1 MLHDLRAPT
10 SNGRSF
16 LCALLFAA
24 ACSETDE
31 SSSPLASEHP
41 SIVTIAGANDAF
53 GTFTDGDAE
62 SARFDSPEGLALD
75 RAGENLYIADSFNHA
90 IRKLSLKSKQVT
102 TVAGIG
108 GLRGSNDSS
117 PEQPALLNVPRNLV
131 LDPSEQNLY
140 FTDTYNFVIR
150 KLNLDSGA
158 VTTEFGTLA
167 KPGSADGVGTQ
178 AELGSASPFA
188 PWSGG
193 LAIATQPDSGR
204 SIMYVADSGNQTI
217 RAVDLETSEVTTIA
231 GQVGVAGH
239 ADGPARSALFNK
251 PAGLIVQGTK
261 LYISEANN
269 LTLRELDLVS
279 QEVKTVAGKAPAS
292 PEHFC
297 ENISPVL
304 PPECGATDSSLG
316 SEARFRFP
324 FGMSSD
330 GQDGLYLAD
339 SHNNLIRRYSFST
352 TAVSTVA
359 GVQQTILDDIPHP
372 SGDST
377 DETPGTFW
385 HPSHVVFQA
394 PNILYVADRSANC
407 IRRVELQ
414 SE

>member
-1 MLHDLRAPT
+1 M
-10 SNGRSF
+10 
-16 LCALLFAA
+16 
-24 ACSETDE
+24 
-31 SSSPLASEHP
+31 
-41 SIVTIAGANDAF
+41 
-53 GTFTDGDAE
+53 
-62 SARFDSPEGLALD
+62 
-75 RAGENLYIADSFNHA
+75 
-90 IRKLSLKSKQVT
+90 
-102 TVAGIG
+102 
-108 GLRGSNDSS
+108 
-117 PEQPALLNVPRNLV
+117 

-150 KLNLDSGA
+150 KLNLETGV
-158 VTTEFGTLA
+158 VTTEFGTVGL
-167 KPGSADGVGTQ
+167 PGSADGVGTQ
-178 AELGSASPFA
+178 AQLGSSSLLA

-193 LAIATQPDSGR
+193 LAITTEPESGR
-204 SIMYVADSGNQTI
+204 SIMYVADSSNQTI
-217 RAVDLETSEVTTIA
+217 RAVDLESREVTTIA

-251 PAGLIVQGTK
+251 PAGLTVHGTK

-269 LTLRELDLVS
+269 LTLRELDLAN
-279 QEVKTVAGKAPAS
+279 QAVKTVAGKAPAN

-297 ENISPVL
+297 ENVSPEL
-304 PPECGATDSSLG
+304 PPECGSTDSEFG

-372 SGDST
+372 SSDST

-414 SE
+414 PE

>member
-1 MLHDLRAPT
+1 LV
-10 SNGRSF
+10 S
-16 LCALLFAA
+16 ALLLAA
-24 ACSETDE
+24 ACSESEE
-31 SSSPLASEHP
+31 SSSQLASEHP
-41 SIVTIAGANDAF
+41 SIVTIAGSNDALGAF
-53 GTFTDGDAE
+53 ADGDAE

-75 RAGENLYIADSFNHA
+75 RAGENLYVADSFNHA
-90 IRKLSLKSKQVT
+90 IRKLSLKTKQVT
-102 TVAGIG
+102 TVAGVG

-117 PEQPALLNVPRNLV
+117 PAQTALLNVPRNLV

-150 KLNLDSGA
+150 KLNLETGA
-158 VTTEFGTLA
+158 VTTEFGTLGL
-167 KPGSADGVGTQ
+167 PGSADGVGTEAQ
-178 AELGSASPFA
+178 LGSASPFA

-193 LAIATQPDSGR
+193 LTITTEPASGKTV
-204 SIMYVADSGNQTI
+204 MYVADSGNQTI
-217 RAVDLETSEVTTIA
+217 RAVDLDTREVTTIA

-251 PAGLIVQGTK
+251 PAGLTVHGTK

-269 LTLRELDLVS
+269 LTLRELDLAS
-279 QEVKTVAGKAPAS
+279 QEVKTVAGKAPAN

-297 ENISPVL
+297 ENVSPVL
-304 PPECGATDSSLG
+304 PPECGSADSSFG

-352 TAVSTVA
+352 TGVSTVA

-372 SGDST
+372 SSDST

-385 HPSHVVFQA
+385 HPSHVVFHP

-407 IRRVELQ
+407 LRQVELQ
-414 SE
+414 PE